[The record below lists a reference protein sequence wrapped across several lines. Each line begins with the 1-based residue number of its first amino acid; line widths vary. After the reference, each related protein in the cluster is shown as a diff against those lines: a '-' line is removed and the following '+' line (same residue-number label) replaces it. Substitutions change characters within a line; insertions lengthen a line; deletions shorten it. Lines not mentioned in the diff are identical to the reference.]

1 MRISSS
7 AGLLFSLVG
16 FGVSGLLACGGEDTK
31 ETATSTTT
39 STTGT
44 GGATSTTTSTMGTGG
59 DTSTSTM
66 GTGGATG
73 QGGAMGQGGATGQG
87 GAGGAGGGG
96 GSGPAALKGFF
107 YWGDFAS
114 NGLKELALFAV
125 PEAMHIPTAL
135 PGVKQ
140 IDVFYEIAQS
150 HDGKKLAMAL
160 SADGGKPK
168 VFVGNADGTGEAI
181 VVADFTGAGNAT
193 NLELTNLAW
202 SPNDMSL
209 AFRLDAATNGQHLVH
224 VVPADGSQTTAKLVT
239 PSPTA
244 TQEASPSLTWADN
257 THIAVVG
264 DFAVDNSLNLFL
276 TDTMAAVPTLTAVI
290 DASMLNVSTKLVK
303 PGVQTGADGKLYFL
317 SSHATGKTY
326 LYAADA
332 NGMNVGLVAAAAS
345 VKNGQVQAELTNFAL
360 SPDAMSVAF
369 GANELQDGLVQLF
382 TAPLAAQT
390 ATKITAFTMPPAM
403 GESSGPSSST
413 TNAIVWRPDGMML
426 GVIADWKVA
435 MADADNDYAA
445 FVVPT
450 TGNPAPVRVASATLP
465 TASKNVGQLAFS
477 GDSTYLAI
485 LGDLAVNN
493 DTEFYSTVDFT
504 TADQQPVAIRTKG
517 VVAGGDIEGISV
529 LR

>member
-125 PEAMHIPTAL
+125 PEAMHIPIAL

-193 NLELTNLAW
+193 NLELSN
-202 SPNDMSL
+202 SSKI
-209 AFRLDAATNGQHLVH
+209 
-224 VVPADGSQTTAKLVT
+224 GS
-239 PSPTA
+239 
-244 TQEASPSLTWADN
+244 
-257 THIAVVG
+257 
-264 DFAVDNSLNLFL
+264 
-276 TDTMAAVPTLTAVI
+276 
-290 DASMLNVSTKLVK
+290 
-303 PGVQTGADGKLYFL
+303 
-317 SSHATGKTY
+317 
-326 LYAADA
+326 
-332 NGMNVGLVAAAAS
+332 
-345 VKNGQVQAELTNFAL
+345 
-360 SPDAMSVAF
+360 
-369 GANELQDGLVQLF
+369 
-382 TAPLAAQT
+382 
-390 ATKITAFTMPPAM
+390 
-403 GESSGPSSST
+403 
-413 TNAIVWRPDGMML
+413 
-426 GVIADWKVA
+426 
-435 MADADNDYAA
+435 
-445 FVVPT
+445 
-450 TGNPAPVRVASATLP
+450 
-465 TASKNVGQLAFS
+465 
-477 GDSTYLAI
+477 
-485 LGDLAVNN
+485 
-493 DTEFYSTVDFT
+493 
-504 TADQQPVAIRTKG
+504 
-517 VVAGGDIEGISV
+517 
-529 LR
+529 